1 MTDIYIISGFL
12 GAGKT
17 TLIQKLL
24 SEGLQ
29 EKKVALIENDF
40 GEINVDAA
48 LLKKNGIQV
57 KALDSGCICCTLTG
71 DFITALDT
79 LLKTQCPEVIIIEP
93 SGVGKLSD
101 VEKACQNKA
110 ITPFARIAGKITV
123 IDAKRCTRYLENFG
137 EFFEDQVAH
146 ADTLFFSRGREQDV
160 DLEQARELVE
170 HLNPAARVFTESWE
184 SLNTAELLGYGASD
198 KAMPVTQAQ
207 DSHEHTHKHEHAH
220 EGCACCEHRNHGH
233 MCCHGH
239 NHGDHAQHAPEVF
252 DTLTLRFLQTEIS
265 LAVVKQKFS
274 ALENPEY
281 GTVLRA
287 KGIIRGA
294 DGFLELQFLPGDLE
308 IKETDVIGSE
318 LCVIGR
324 NLRKERII
332 ELFSNIGRSGT

>member
-24 SEGLQ
+24 SEALAG
-29 EKKVALIENDF
+29 KTVALIENDF
-40 GEINVDAA
+40 GEINIDAA
-48 LLKKNGIQV
+48 LLKKSGIQV

-71 DFITALDT
+71 DFIAALGA

-101 VEKACQNKA
+101 VENACQNKA

-123 IDAKRCTRYLENFG
+123 VDAKRFMRYLENFG

-146 ADTLFFSRGREQDV
+146 ADTLLFSRGKERNV

-170 HLNPAARVFTESWE
+170 HLNPTARIFMESWE
-184 SLNTAELLGYGASD
+184 SLNAVELLGYGASD
-198 KAMPVTQAQ
+198 EALPVSQ
-207 DSHEHTHKHEHAH
+207 SLGKHEH
-220 EGCACCEHRNHGH
+220 EGCSCCGHHAHDH
-233 MCCHGH
+233 MCCHEH
-239 NHGDHAQHAPEVF
+239 NHGDHTQHAPEVF
-252 DTLTLRFLQTEIS
+252 DTLTLRFPQTEIS
-265 LAVVKQKFS
+265 SAAVKEKFS
-274 ALENPEY
+274 ALETSEY

-287 KGIIRGA
+287 KGILRGTH
-294 DGFLELQFLPGDLE
+294 GFLELQFLPGDLT